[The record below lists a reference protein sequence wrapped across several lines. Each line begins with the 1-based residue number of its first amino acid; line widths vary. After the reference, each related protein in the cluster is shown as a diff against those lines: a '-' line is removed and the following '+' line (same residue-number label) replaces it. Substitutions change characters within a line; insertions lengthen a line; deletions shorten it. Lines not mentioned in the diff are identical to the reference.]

1 MAKRQEAGALNVSA
15 VKLQSLSEEA
25 AASRQLYDGLYGKLK
40 EINIQAALRA
50 TNITVADPARPPAKP
65 KRPNPP
71 LYVAL
76 GLVAGLF
83 VGMTSAFMREHLDDT
98 VSVALQLHGG
108 GNLPMLGNIPSAKN
122 LRILPAQ
129 SHLGISAL
137 ETSPLINDPRSTG
150 AESFRALRTAI
161 MVAANGGR
169 LPSLLVTSP
178 LFGEGKS
185 TVAYNT
191 AIAFA
196 LAGKRVLLL
205 DADMRK
211 PRLHELFGSSR
222 SPGLSDV
229 LAGVEKL
236 EACVRRHSNVSL
248 LSLLPAGSDASM
260 PAELL
265 ASDKFDALLATLTA
279 SYDLVIA
286 DSPPILLVTD
296 ARVLSEKFVATLA
309 VVRAGKTTRTV
320 LKSLSSVLEFS
331 GSRAVGLVLNG
342 VNTNS
347 VDYFEAYGHD
357 GKGAYLSA

>member
-1 MAKRQEAGALNVSA
+1 
-15 VKLQSLSEEA
+15 
-25 AASRQLYDGLYGKLK
+25 
-40 EINIQAALRA
+40 
-50 TNITVADPARPPAKP
+50 
-65 KRPNPP
+65 
-71 LYVAL
+71 
-76 GLVAGLF
+76 
-83 VGMTSAFMREHLDDT
+83 
-98 VSVALQLHGG
+98 
-108 GNLPMLGNIPSAKN
+108 
-122 LRILPAQ
+122 
-129 SHLGISAL
+129 
-137 ETSPLINDPRSTG
+137 
-150 AESFRALRTAI
+150 
-161 MVAANGGR
+161 
-169 LPSLLVTSP
+169 
-178 LFGEGKS
+178 
-185 TVAYNT
+185 
-191 AIAFA
+191 
-196 LAGKRVLLL
+196 
-205 DADMRK
+205 MRK